1 MFFSVDYHVTDKMKF
16 GFLQMMGLLKLVG
29 LESLQ
34 DKFEIDQSL
43 KKCSSTQIPMI
54 LKSVMSSS
62 EFQSV
67 LERLLMILVIL
78 VTAQIAALK
87 LKIVIF
93 EFDG

>member
-1 MFFSVDYHVTDKMKF
+1 MKF
-16 GFLQMMGLLKLVG
+16 GFLQMMGLLKRVG

-34 DKFEIDQSL
+34 DKFEIDQNL
-43 KKCSSTQIPMI
+43 KKCSSNQIPMI
-54 LKSVMSSS
+54 LKSVMSLS

-87 LKIVIF
+87 LKKVIF